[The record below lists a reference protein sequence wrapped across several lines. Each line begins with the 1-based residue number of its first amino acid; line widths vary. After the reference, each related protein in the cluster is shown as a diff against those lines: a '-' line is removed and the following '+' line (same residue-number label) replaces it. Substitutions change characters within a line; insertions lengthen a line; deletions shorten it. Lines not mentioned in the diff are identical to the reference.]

1 MPVAEN
7 DSFRWLR
14 DRLRRPGRRPDFL
27 LPALWDCWG
36 YNGPKRRVGRQVGVD
51 PFAFA
56 AGCLDWIAAHA
67 VVPQARTGISL
78 SRILGVRRAGPGRV
92 RAGRRPRRAG
102 DWLTRQT
109 VYGLFVRCT
118 AAWDHDGDGRLRDG
132 RRTEN
137 GTFLKT
143 ILLLPLLA
151 RMGITTLY
159 LLPVVSVSR
168 LFRKGELG
176 CPYAAGDFYALD
188 EGYHDRLLGDDAGD
202 VTGEFAAFV
211 TAAHLLGM
219 RVILDIAPR
228 TAARDNV
235 WVLEHPEW
243 FYWIDARA
251 ARSFGAP
258 RLPDIDY
265 GNPIPGRL
273 HEIYADPGV
282 RRHLQTF
289 RFPPARTSPEKWQ
302 AFVRQ
307 ARRRP
312 PADLVAEIARHFGV
326 LVPPAFS
333 DCINDTQPPWTDVTY
348 LRLHL
353 DHPPE
358 SAAQLPDPRQQPPY
372 VLFDTIK
379 ANLFPGRR
387 PNRPLWQRLAG
398 IIPFYQHLGI
408 DGARVDMAHALPTE
422 LERMILDRPRRLDPD
437 FAFVAEELGTANHAR
452 ARRAGY
458 NLIIGPGWYRQ
469 PRGHEG
475 LMHEH
480 LREIRRLRLPVF
492 AAAEMADTPRAVVR
506 RGGRRFARQ
515 AVAVNGFLPNAV
527 PLIHSG
533 LEVYERQPMNLGLD
547 NVPPGRFALPRSDP
561 QAGRLAFFDPYAL
574 HWTNPGAQGMV
585 DLIGRTSEAR
595 RRFLGLLL
603 RRRGNFL
610 PRVTASARHILATGW
625 RAGPGRRWLLMI
637 ANLDCFAAHRA
648 ELRLPFAVGPAE
660 PRVELALAD
669 SSRPRAH
676 GRTLRL
682 TLGPGAVIVLTAG
695 FTGAGLPARDE
706 P

>member
-1 MPVAEN
+1 MPLARN
-7 DSFRWLR
+7 DAFQWLR
-14 DRLRRPGRRPDFL
+14 DRLGRPPGRPDYL

-36 YNGPKRRVGRQVGVD
+36 YRGPKRRVGRQIAVD
-51 PFAFA
+51 PFAWA

-67 VVPQARTGISL
+67 AVPQARDGLSL
-78 SRILGVRRAGPGRV
+78 SRILGVRRAGDGRV
-92 RAGRRPRRAG
+92 CAGRRLRRAG
-102 DWLTRQT
+102 DWLSRQT
-109 VYGLFVRCT
+109 VYGLFIRCT
-118 AAWDHDGDGRLRDG
+118 TAWDHDGDGRLRDG

-137 GTFLKT
+137 GTFLKA
-143 ILLLPLLA
+143 ILVLPLLT
-151 RMGITTLY
+151 RMGVTTLY
-159 LLPVVSVSR
+159 LLPIVRVSR

-176 CPYAAGDFYALD
+176 CPYAAGDFYAID
-188 EGYHDRLLGDDAGD
+188 EGYHDRLLGDDPGD
-202 VTGEFAAFV
+202 VTREFEAFV

-251 ARSFGAP
+251 ARSFRSP
-258 RLPDIDY
+258 PLPEIDY

-273 HEIYADPGV
+273 HEIYADAGV
-282 RRHLQTF
+282 RRHLEAF
-289 RFPPARTSPEKWQ
+289 RFAPSLTHPQAWK

-307 ARRRP
+307 ARRKP
-312 PADLVAEIARHFGV
+312 PADLVREIIRRFGV

-333 DCINDTQPPWTDVTY
+333 DCINDPQPPWTDVTY

-358 SAAQLPDPRQQPPY
+358 SARQLPHPRRQPPY

-387 PNRPLWQRLAG
+387 PNRPLWDRLAG
-398 IIPFYQHLGI
+398 IIPFYQSLGI
-408 DGARVDMAHALPTE
+408 DGARVDMAHALPAE
-422 LERMILDRPRRLDPD
+422 LERMILERPRQIDPD
-437 FAFVAEELGTANHAR
+437 FAFVAEELGTSNHAR

-469 PRGHEG
+469 PRAREG

-480 LREIRRLRLPVF
+480 VREIRGLRLPVF
-492 AAAEMADTPRAVVR
+492 AAAEMADTPRAAVR

-515 AVAVNGFLPNAV
+515 AVAVNCFLPNAV
-527 PLIHSG
+527 PMINSG
-533 LEVYERQPMNLGLD
+533 MEVYERQPMNLGLD
-547 NVPPGRFALPRSDP
+547 NVPPGRFALPRDDP

-574 HWTNPGAQGMV
+574 HWTNTGAQGMV
-585 DLIGRTSEAR
+585 DLIARTSETR

-603 RRRGNFL
+603 RRRASFL
-610 PRVTASARHILATGW
+610 PSVTTSARHILATGW

-637 ANLDCFAAHRA
+637 ANLDFTARHRA
-648 ELRLPFAVGPAE
+648 ELRLPFAAGTVE
-660 PRVELALAD
+660 PQVALALAD
-669 SSRPRAH
+669 TSRPRVR
-676 GRTLRL
+676 GRNLRL
-682 TLGPGAVIVLTAG
+682 TLGPGAVVVLVAG
-695 FTGAGLPARDE
+695 FGEVGLPARDE
-706 P
+706 S